1 MNTRNNQKN
10 KDDEDNINILSKKTT
25 RKGKIIKDDQKED
38 KKEEDKKEEDKKE
51 EDKKMSK
58 KMKKTKKMKIIKKK
72 KIVMGQIMINMIITK
87 GKTQRKKRLNNQ
99 VIVVAQKNAV

>member
-51 EDKKMSK
+51 EDKKNVEKDEEDK
-58 KMKKTKKMKIIKKK
+58 KDENNKKEEDSYGIDYNK
-72 KIVMGQIMINMIITK
+72 
-87 GKTQRKKRLNNQ
+87 
-99 VIVVAQKNAV
+99 